1 MLVLLAVMLVMV
13 LALFV
18 DVFLFG
24 LIQHLRCWG
33 WCWEGVCG
41 VDAVLVFVVGVELVL
56 EMGVMVIE
64 FASGLTVV
72 TVGGLRYGLRSYVG
86 GWYGSLIRGCWCN
99 VDVGVEDGVRDR
111 VGLCAEVTAGVE
123 KRRKK

>member
-1 MLVLLAVMLVMV
+1 MVLLSVTMLVMV

-56 EMGVMVIE
+56 EMGV
-64 FASGLTVV
+64 GVV
-72 TVGGLRYGLRSYVG
+72 LGFYGITLLPSP
-86 GWYGSLIRGCWCN
+86 
-99 VDVGVEDGVRDR
+99 
-111 VGLCAEVTAGVE
+111 
-123 KRRKK
+123 